1 MLPEP
6 KLVHAGGIKEVQD
19 LYDEA
24 MDAIFNQKVDCHMF
38 TQKSMSL
45 KTPNQQRFS
54 LFEMWP
60 MPVRS
65 WGPP

>member
-24 MDAIFNQKVDCHMF
+24 MDAIFTQKVDCHMF